1 LSSLPGFALVV
12 LWLTACSAAAD
23 GFVLKKDVKLS
34 SPTVAGAAG
43 PMFVTA
49 DQIESTAPNVVVAT
63 GNVEAR
69 QAGQNFFADW
79 LLYDTTLGFVDA
91 RGQVRLEQ
99 PALQVSGD
107 SLKFNL
113 NDYSGEL
120 IQPVYSLMVQQG
132 RGDKAGGRQG
142 RDAAAVPSLP
152 AQQGRGNAERIDFID
167 ANNSTLTEAT
177 YTTCPVDNDDW
188 FLKVG
193 ELDIDK
199 TRQVGTAHDA
209 TLRFLG
215 VPILYTPWI
224 DFPLNNDRKSG
235 VLAPTFGTTARS
247 GVDIVA
253 PYYLNLAPNYD
264 ATLYPRLLSKRGLL
278 LGGEFRYLLND
289 VGGVNRIDYMANDRA
304 LDRSRWDAELN
315 NTYRVSPTTQ
325 IGMLYNRVSDD
336 DYFRDFSNQAAFTSV
351 SNLDQEIWLT
361 TQHSNW
367 NAELRAQT
375 FQTLQDSTATTP
387 ITPPYARLPQ
397 ARLSMADTF
406 GPGIE
411 FKLEA
416 DATYFSHPTLVEGAR
431 VLAYPTLR
439 LPLTNS
445 FGYITPQIG
454 WSSTYYAL
462 DNHATQQRITRNL
475 PIVSLD
481 SGVTF
486 DRPFTFGGTDY
497 QQTLEPRAY
506 YVYAP
511 YRDQSAIPVF
521 DTAQLDFGYAQMW
534 TENQFIGGDRIN
546 DANQLT
552 LAVTSRFTEAA
563 TGLERLQVTLGQ
575 RYYFDSQKVTLPG
588 VAPRTSNSTDVLI
601 TASGQITHDW
611 YIGGGWQFDTQNG
624 TVIRQ
629 NLGTSYRPG
638 QGRVFNLGYNYI
650 AQSTNQIDLSAQWP
664 LAQRWYGMFRY
675 NYSYFDNKLVEG
687 LAGLEYNGGCWL
699 LRGAFQSLATKNE
712 QSTNSFFIQLEL
724 NGMGSIGSNP
734 LHVLKQSIPG
744 YLPSNEFSPTSANEN
759 YSMP

>member
-1 LSSLPGFALVV
+1 MSSLPGFALVV
-12 LWLTACSAAAD
+12 LCLTACSAAAD
-23 GFVLKKDVKLS
+23 GFVLKKDVELS

-43 PMFVTA
+43 PMFLTA

-63 GNVEAR
+63 GHVEAR

-79 LLYDTTLGFVDA
+79 LLYDSTLSFVDA

-99 PALQVSGD
+99 PTLQVSGN

-120 IQPVYSLMVQQG
+120 TQPVYSLPV
-132 RGDKAGGRQG
+132 
-142 RDAAAVPSLP
+142 
-152 AQQGRGNAERIDFID
+152 QQGRGNAERIDFID
-167 ANNSTLTEAT
+167 ENNATLAAAT

-199 TRQVGTAHDA
+199 TRQIGTAHDA

-224 DFPLNNDRKSG
+224 DFPLSSDRKSG
-235 VLAPTFGTTARS
+235 VLAPTFGTTQRS

-278 LGGEFRYLLND
+278 LGGEFRYLLNE
-289 VGGVNRIDYMANDRA
+289 VGGVNRIDYMASDRV
-304 LDRSRWDAELN
+304 LDRSRWDVVLN
-315 NTYRVSPTTQ
+315 NSYRVSPTTQ

-336 DYFRDFSNQAAFTSV
+336 DYFRDFSNQAAITSV
-351 SNLDQEIWLT
+351 SNLNQEIWLT
-361 TQHSNW
+361 TQHSHW
-367 NAELRAQT
+367 NAELRAQS
-375 FQTLQDSTATTP
+375 FQTLQDSTSPTP

-397 ARLSMADTF
+397 ARLSMVDTF

-411 FKLEA
+411 FKLDAE
-416 DATYFSHPTLVEGAR
+416 ATYFSHPTLVEGAR

-439 LPLTNS
+439 LPLANS
-445 FGYITPQIG
+445 FGFITPQIG
-454 WSSTYYAL
+454 WSSSYYAL
-462 DNHATQQRITRNL
+462 NNSAPVQHISRNL
-475 PIVSLD
+475 PIFSLD

-486 DRPFTFGGTDY
+486 DRPFSLGGTDY
-497 QQTLEPRAY
+497 EQTLEPRAY

-511 YRDQSAIPVF
+511 YRNQSAIPVF

-552 LAVTSRFTEAA
+552 LALTSRFTEAS

-575 RYYFDSQKVTLPG
+575 RYYFDSQQVTLPG

-611 YIGGGWQFDTQNG
+611 YIGGGWQYDTQNG

-629 NLGTSYRPG
+629 NLGASYRPG
-638 QGRVFNLGYNYI
+638 QGRVLNLGYNYI
-650 AQSTNQIDLSAQWP
+650 AQSTNQLDLSAQWP